1 MRTLR
6 FFPAPPPRYRRDGW
20 TADKRVTFCVNLAAS
35 GSVTFAAASV
45 GLSRKSAYAL
55 KKRDR
60 AFASLWEQ
68 ALAAGGSAHRRAR
81 RVAAGKRRKGNGA
94 HIESIV
100 KRTPG
105 QGDRRA
111 ADEAA
116 RNRFF
121 RALELGVPASS
132 RRRDSQPL
140 LPSST
145 NRRTMDVSVR
155 LPRLARNSRA
165 R

>member
-1 MRTLR
+1 MRNFR

-35 GSVTFAAASV
+35 GSVTFAADSV

-60 AFASLWEQ
+60 AFASLWDR
-68 ALAAGGSAHRRAR
+68 ALAAARAAGVHARRDAARKRGKGDEAHQAHDPPESRAR
-81 RVAAGKRRKGNGA
+81 RDN
-94 HIESIV
+94 ES
-100 KRTPG
+100 
-105 QGDRRA
+105 
-111 ADEAA
+111 A
-116 RNRFF
+116 RDSFF
-121 RALELGVPASS
+121 LALEMRVPKRW
-132 RRRDSQPL
+132 RRHDSQPL

-155 LPRLARNSRA
+155 SPRLARNSRA